1 MMSGNKPGMSENK
14 LEKLEN
20 KPDCGGGAIA
30 HVKENEKR
38 KKGRG
43 EYRCYGVRT

>member
-1 MMSGNKPGMSENK
+1 MMSGNKPGMS
-14 LEKLEN
+14 EN